1 MKKRLAKK
9 QKAWLRKY
17 LDKVLMVFVGEP
29 NTLDTQQRVAWGLDQ
44 SMEQI
49 TPRRRALLK
58 RARMALGRD
67 FQTTKGIHPKI

>member
-1 MKKRLAKK
+1 MKSRLAKK

-17 LDKVLMVFVGEP
+17 LDKSLMIFVGEP
-29 NTLDTQQRVAWGLDQ
+29 NTIDTQQRIAWGIDQ
-44 SMEQI
+44 SVEQI